1 MTTPRTAL
9 DVIHQAYKEQPNLRL
24 AVNSNRTLIGAWD
37 AQQSR
42 YALVAALLITGG
54 WVSCSYEIL
63 VNGQP
68 ICADWREVPSPRQ
81 QRVMP

>member
-9 DVIHQAYKEQPNLRL
+9 HVIDQAYKEQPNLRL
-24 AVNSNRTLIGAWD
+24 AMNANRTLIGAWD
-37 AQQSR
+37 ARQSR
-42 YALVAALLITGG
+42 FVPIAALLITGG

-68 ICADWREVPSPRQ
+68 ICSDWHEIPTSCQ
-81 QRVMP
+81 QRVIS